1 MKRFQ
6 IMMSEPLMEDLKK
19 HAQAKGLATSDV
31 IRRACEEYLA
41 TAKAKEQS
49 PQKIP

>member
-1 MKRFQ
+1 
-6 IMMSEPLMEDLKK
+6 MEDLKK
-19 HAQAKGLATSDV
+19 HAKEKGLATSDV

-49 PQKIP
+49 PPKIP

>member
-19 HAQAKGLATSDV
+19 HAKEKGLATSDI
-31 IRRACEEYLA
+31 IRRACEEYFV
-41 TAKAKEQS
+41 KQKEQN
-49 PQKIP
+49 PPKTP

>member
-41 TAKAKEQS
+41 KQKEQTS
-49 PQKIP
+49 EKQ